1 MYLTTPR
8 LLLRPVEYM
17 DIDQLVAIWAD
28 PEATRF
34 LGGPRDPSLVCD
46 MLDEE
51 AESPSGSPF
60 GQWPLIEKESGR
72 VAGDCG
78 LLKKEIGGAEE
89 VELVYVIA
97 PWAWGRGYASE
108 AGEAMLRFA
117 FDVLDLPRVV
127 SLVHPDNERS
137 RRVAEKLG
145 MHVERSVM
153 RPDGIERELWVRLNP
168 ER

>member
-1 MYLTTPR
+1 MYLTTSR

-28 PEATRF
+28 PAATRY
-34 LGGPRDPSLVCD
+34 LGGPRDRDEVRD

-51 AESPSGSPF
+51 ADSPPKSAF

-78 LLKKEIGGAEE
+78 LVEKTIDGAEE

-97 PWAWGRGYASE
+97 PWAWERGYATE
-108 AGEAMLRFA
+108 IGEALLTFA
-117 FDVLDLPRVV
+117 FDVLGLERVV
-127 SLVHPDNERS
+127 SLIHPDNEAS
-137 RRVAEKLG
+137 RHVADKLG
-145 MHVERSVM
+145 MRLERLVA
-153 RPDGIERELWVRLNP
+153 RPDGVERELWVRSKP
-168 ER
+168 VT